1 MTTGIVN
8 KSFCPNC
15 INGNNKNAAIL
26 GNLNR
31 LEGLTLVVASSY
43 AEDYSI
49 SFLLNFVSLQ
59 NIVFCF
65 AQLI

>member
-1 MTTGIVN
+1 MLLFWAIGI
-8 KSFCPNC
+8 
-15 INGNNKNAAIL
+15 G
-26 GNLNR
+26 